1 MVPNQF
7 PHHFNELRVGEIMRG
22 GHFQLQVLGMIGLG
36 TMTALASM
44 INLGRMGIEFLLE
57 REMAMDRVMG
67 RSLSMEQSREVESG
81 IER

>member
-7 PHHFNELRVGEIMRG
+7 PHHFNELRVAEIMRG
-22 GHFQLQVLGMIGLG
+22 GHGQLQALGTIGLG

-57 REMAMDRVMG
+57 REVAVERLMG
-67 RSLSMEQSREVESG
+67 RSIGFEQTREVEG
-81 IER
+81 ELER